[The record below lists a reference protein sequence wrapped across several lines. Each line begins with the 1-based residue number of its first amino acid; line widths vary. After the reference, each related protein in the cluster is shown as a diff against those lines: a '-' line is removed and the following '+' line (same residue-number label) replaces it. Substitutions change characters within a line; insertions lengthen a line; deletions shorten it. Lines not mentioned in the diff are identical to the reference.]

1 MTGASAT
8 SLRVVAEVSGGYDR
22 DLDEREAQ
30 LSEREAA
37 IYERERALRDLE
49 EAMGMLKA
57 DLASQ
62 PAAPEVARSTKRR
75 PRRRGRQLVYLVA
88 ASSPRKRSPTK
99 GRRGRSSMASTT
111 AASSCSSPSRRSRKS
126 RQSCSSWAS
135 GSVEEP
141 PPARLTEQ
149 QLFKEESTEAEVVD
163 APAEPRYFGDAPAE
177 SLLGSFPLP
186 LGISAWDWPLS
197 RDEKKSLVLMF
208 DRQELMVQR
217 DEFAEQLMKVRGVLA
232 GA

>member
-1 MTGASAT
+1 
-8 SLRVVAEVSGGYDR
+8 
-22 DLDEREAQ
+22 
-30 LSEREAA
+30 
-37 IYERERALRDLE
+37 
-49 EAMGMLKA
+49 MGMLKA

-62 PAAPEVARSTKRR
+62 PSAPEVARNPKRR

-88 ASSPRKRSPTK
+88 ASSPRKSRSPTK
-99 GRRGRSSMASTT
+99 GRRTRVSMASTT
-111 AASSCSSPSRRSRKS
+111 AASSCGSPCRRSRKS

-149 QLFKEESTEAEVVD
+149 QLFKEKSAEAEVAE
-163 APAEPRYFGDAPAE
+163 APAERRYFGNAPAD